1 MVQFLRLL
9 PLSLV
14 SFLPFSSS
22 LLSQERLGLQS
33 AGDAA
38 LSRYETAVSTLQT
51 RFFNSTSGTWP
62 SGIDW
67 TRAVLGTHLA
77 ASTSTLTKPN
87 VVLANAFFDELVL
100 FFHGQDVA
108 SLETQAYDDILW
120 VSLNWLEAVQ
130 AIDHRLS
137 LGVYYGSQWRQAFAD
152 RAKEFWELGNRGWDE
167 NLCDGGMVW
176 SPVLAAPVPSL
187 VHR

>member
-1 MVQFLRLL
+1 MVQLLRLL
-9 PLSLV
+9 SLV
-14 SFLPFSSS
+14 PFLPFSSP
-22 LLSQERLGLQS
+22 LPSQERLGVQS
-33 AGDAA
+33 AGDI

-87 VVLANAFFDELVL
+87 IELADALFDELVL

-137 LGVYYGSQWRQAFAD
+137 LGVYYGSQWRQAFAS
-152 RAKEFWELGNRGWDE
+152 RAKEFWEFGNKGWDE

-176 SPVLAAPVPSL
+176 SPVLAAPVPPL
-187 VHR
+187 CA